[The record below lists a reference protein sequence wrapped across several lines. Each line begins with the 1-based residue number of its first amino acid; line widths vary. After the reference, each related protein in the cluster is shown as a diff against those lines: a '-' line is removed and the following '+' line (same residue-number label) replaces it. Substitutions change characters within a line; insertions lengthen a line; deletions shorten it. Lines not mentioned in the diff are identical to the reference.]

1 MFRSRLAAA
10 TATATMAAGAIVG
23 IAPLA
28 TAAPAAAAVSSCV
41 ADLQSAQTAN
51 NAAIAADTASNP
63 AGARTHNLATATYL
77 VAAMGDCQ
85 GQPQVV
91 GSNILTASATNAIA
105 LLQNLFGNANA
116 ALGSE
121 QATASAIS
129 QALANAT

>member
-1 MFRSRLAAA
+1 MFRSRLATAA
-10 TATATMAAGAIVG
+10 IAAGAIVG

-28 TAAPAAAAVSSCV
+28 MAAPAAAAVSSCV
-41 ADLQSAQTAN
+41 DDLQAAQTAN

-63 AGARTHNLATATYL
+63 AGARTHNLTAAMYL

-85 GQPQVV
+85 GPPKAV

-105 LLQNLFGNANA
+105 LLQNLLGNASA

-121 QATASAIS
+121 QAAATAIS